1 MLPIT
6 EQYVQ
11 SPCEV
16 KTLSNDLIATG
27 VVKVIQEDYMD
38 IFNTDDVLPLIH
50 CDTPVKINIFNEG
63 FGFKVLVGSVF
74 LSTRDFVRIINVQNM
89 ADFERRN
96 FFRIRVNLYQ
106 SALLLGDD
114 VNPDNCSESIKIHL
128 LDLSLSGFYM
138 TTKHHLEIG
147 QKFLVNLSVSEDTN
161 VACCCEVQRE
171 QSIGVNTN
179 GYGCSFVDSS
189 SRQMDLM
196 CKYIFEKQR
205 EQIRIA
211 KELRPGI

>member
-1 MLPIT
+1 MFPIN

-38 IFNTDDVLPLIH
+38 IVNTDDVLPLIH
-50 CDTPVKINIFNEG
+50 CDTPVKINIFNEN
-63 FGFKVLVGSVF
+63 FGFKVLVGTVF

-96 FFRIRVNLYQ
+96 FFRIRVNLHEVAY
-106 SALLLGDD
+106 LLGDD
-114 VNPDNCSESIKIHL
+114 RNPDNCSETIKIHL
-128 LDLSLSGFYM
+128 LDLSLSGFFM
-138 TTKHHLEIG
+138 TTKHHLELG
-147 QKFLVNLSVSEDTN
+147 QQFLVNLKVSEDAN

-171 QSIGVNTN
+171 QSVSVNSS

-189 SRQMDLM
+189 SRQMDLI
-196 CKYIFEKQR
+196 CKYIFAKQR
-205 EQIRIA
+205 EQLRIA